1 MKIKKWLFSILLLM
15 LLIIITG
22 CTKNKN
28 NVIRM
33 AEVAHSIF
41 YAPQYIALTE
51 GYFED
56 EGLKIELYNAN
67 GADKV
72 TAALLSGDIDVGL
85 QGPEPTIYLY
95 NQNKENY
102 LINFLQLTQK
112 DGSFIMAREKI
123 DDFSIDM
130 LKGKSILG
138 GRAGGVPE
146 MTLEYVIKQSGLS
159 LLKNSFEADV
169 NVRTDVQFGAMSGA
183 FISGEGDFTTLFEP
197 NCTELELAGKGYVV
211 ASVGELSGEIPY
223 TAYSTT
229 KEFYVKNKEKLE
241 KFTRA
246 IYRGQQFVQNNSD
259 EEIARVL
266 KKTFKEQSLE
276 NLVII
281 VKRYR
286 AIDAWCKT
294 PFFKKEGFE
303 KLMDVMELAGE
314 LDKRAPYDILVD
326 NSIANKVIENK

>member
-1 MKIKKWLFSILLLM
+1 MKIRKILLQI
-15 LLIIITG
+15 LLISLIIVMMG
-22 CTKNKN
+22 CTKKQT
-28 NVIRM
+28 NVIKM

-72 TAALLSGDIDVGL
+72 TAALLSGDIDIGL

-102 LINFLQLTQK
+102 LINFAQLTQK
-112 DGSFIMAREKI
+112 DGSFIMARNEIKDFKI
-123 DDFSIDM
+123 EM
-130 LKGKSILG
+130 LKNKSILG
-138 GRAGGVPE
+138 GRTGGVPE
-146 MTLEYVIKQSGLS
+146 MTLEYVIKNAGLTVS
-159 LLKNSFEADV
+159 KNSFDADV
-169 NVRTDVQFGAMSGA
+169 NVRTDIQFSAMSGA

-197 NCTELELAGKGYVV
+197 NCTELELQNKGYVV

-229 KEFYVKNKEKLE
+229 KKYFQNNKDLIE
-241 KFTRA
+241 KFISA
-246 IYRGQQFVQNNSD
+246 IYRGQQFIKNND
-259 EEIARVL
+259 NKTIAQIL
-266 KKTFKEQSLE
+266 QKTFKEQSLE
-276 NLVII
+276 NLII
-281 VKRYR
+281 IINRYR
-286 AIDAWCKT
+286 QIDAWCST
-294 PFFKKEGFE
+294 PYFKKEGFE

-314 LDKRAPYDILVD
+314 LKKRAPYEVLVD
-326 NSIANKVIENK
+326 NTITNKVINK